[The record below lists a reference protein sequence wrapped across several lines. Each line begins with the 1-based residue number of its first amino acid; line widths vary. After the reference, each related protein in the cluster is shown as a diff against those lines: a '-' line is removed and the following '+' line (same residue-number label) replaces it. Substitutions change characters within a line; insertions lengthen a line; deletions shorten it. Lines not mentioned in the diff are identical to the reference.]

1 MGESP
6 PPQVFLS
13 HSSRDG
19 ELVGHVKRALEQ
31 AGSCRVYLAE
41 DHPQPGEHLPTKLLS
56 AIKASVGFVVLLTED
71 GAKSTLVHQEIGAAG
86 SIGLPVVAVAAPGV
100 ATDSNKLGL
109 LAGQELMVFDP
120 ANPAPA
126 LLDLQCWFQK
136 LPLEAARALPSHAP
150 VPAPVPQPTPA
161 AASLAPGAVGGA
173 AALTMPTAADRLMA
187 LALILILAGIA
198 LYAITVASQSRG
210 YLG

>member
-6 PPQVFLS
+6 APQVFLS

-100 ATDSNKLGL
+100 ATDSHKLGL
-109 LAGQELMVFDP
+109 LAGQELIVVDP

-136 LPLEAARALPSHAP
+136 LRMGGAQTSPPHAP
-150 VPAPVPQPTPA
+150 VPAAFPPLVRDALPLTPGV
-161 AASLAPGAVGGA
+161 LGGA
-173 AALTMPTAADRLMA
+173 TAPTMPMVGDSLVA
-187 LALILILAGIA
+187 LALILILAGMA
-198 LYAITVASQSRG
+198 LYAITIATQS
-210 YLG
+210 